1 MNWSQF
7 KEELAKIHL
16 FITDEQMNQF
26 QKYCALLK
34 EWNEKIN
41 LTAITDEEEIIE
53 KHFYDSLRS
62 AEVFSY
68 DDQSLLDV
76 GSGAGFPGIPLKI
89 MFPDLFVTLL
99 EPTGKRVNFLNEVI
113 QSLSLKQIVTINMRA
128 EDYVKKARSYYD
140 IVTARAVSQ
149 LSTLVEL
156 CAPLLKVN
164 GTMIALK
171 GMKGKEEHLMA
182 SHALEEL
189 CLSLTMM
196 QEWELTKG
204 DQRVNLFYKKIKENP
219 IKYPRPYGQMKKKP
233 L

>member
-16 FITDEQMNQF
+16 FITDEQMSQF

-89 MFPDLFVTLL
+89 MFPNLFVTLL

-171 GMKGKEEHLMA
+171 GMKGKEEHHMA
-182 SHALEEL
+182 NHALEEL
-189 CLSLTMM
+189 CLSLTTM